1 MSATHPAELVESVD
15 VRLLANLSDN
25 FRSPYEAILELVDNA
40 LASRLPGRP
49 IRVTVTGSGGVGG
62 TLRVVTKGGRGM
74 GLDDLGE
81 FLRWGKA
88 PDAVGLN
95 RYGQGG
101 KAAIGYLGSGMRI
114 RCNRFDQDAAYQ
126 IEDHVWLLRPDGQLK
141 RFIPQVATPAIPGE
155 GVVQTE
161 IVNLRCA
168 INLRRLG
175 REVSWRYR
183 PALDAGML
191 KVTVGRLSVA
201 AADLPVDEQHQISRE
216 ITVGGRMTTVV
227 GWVGIAPSGFDGKGG
242 MRCSAFGRVV
252 LQHEYFGHRSSSFK
266 ASLNSLVGEVDLS
279 LVPVVLNKNAFDTAS
294 PEWEAVQS
302 AVYEEMDPVV
312 RRLLRRRDPGEP
324 SDEER
329 LRAMEAHDVAQR
341 ALEKIAAEAAT
352 RGRGGQLAGR
362 KPPST
367 RDDSEAAERQA
378 SSALDRDRAPKT
390 PPPPD
395 AVGKLARRGL
405 ALDWDVRALDS
416 RIRSARA
423 MDNGRTEIVIN
434 SQYPLYRRRG
444 GDLAYMI
451 ETGLLEQLKPGAD
464 QEMTVEEYHDQ
475 LGESLYLALSEI
487 GRSGAS
493 RKEP

>member
-1 MSATHPAELVESVD
+1 MALPELVESVD

-25 FRSPYEAILELVDNA
+25 FRSPYEAILELIDNA
-40 LASRLPGRP
+40 LASRRKERP
-49 IRVTVTGSGGVGG
+49 VRVTITGSGGVGA
-62 TLRVVTKGGRGM
+62 TLKVVAKGGRGM
-74 GLDDLGE
+74 GVGELAE

-88 PDAVGLN
+88 SSAVGLN

-101 KAAIGYLGSGMRI
+101 KAAIGYLGTGMRI
-114 RCNRFDQDAAYQ
+114 RCIRFDEDVAYA
-126 IEDHVWLLRPDGQLK
+126 IEDHDWLLRPDGQLK
-141 RFIPQVATPAIPGE
+141 RFIPQTASSAIPGE

-161 IVNLRCA
+161 IINLRRA

-175 REVSWRYR
+175 REISWRYR
-183 PALDAGML
+183 PALLEGDL
-191 KVTVGRLSVA
+191 RVTVGRFPVTPS
-201 AADLPVDEQHQISRE
+201 DLPADEQHRISRE
-216 ITVGGRMTTVV
+216 ITAGGKTTMLV

-252 LQHEYFGHRSSSFK
+252 LQYEYFGHRTSSFK

-279 LVPVVLNKNAFDTAS
+279 IVPVVLNKNAFDTAS
-294 PEWEAVQS
+294 PEWEAVQR

-341 ALEKIAAEAAT
+341 ALEKIAAEAAM

-367 RDDSEAAERQA
+367 RDVSEAGERQT
-378 SSALDRDRAPKT
+378 SSAVDREREPKT
-390 PPPPD
+390 PPPPG
-395 AVGKLARRGL
+395 AVGKLARKGV
-405 ALDWDVRALDS
+405 ALDWDVHALDQ

-451 ETGLLEQLKPGAD
+451 ETGLLEQLKPDAD
-464 QEMTVEEYHDQ
+464 DEMTVDEYHDQ

-487 GRSGAS
+487 GRSSAGRREPS
-493 RKEP
+493 RV